1 MSESGSN
8 RPRRAAASEPQD
20 LREPN
25 AADDTP
31 APGVSPARRGAP
43 AEVGSP
49 ATPDEPP
56 LDGHEA
62 VDAEDSPPIFRS
74 SPVNPFARP
83 GSASA
88 GVPVSEP
95 VLPPSDFEDLD
106 APTEGRRISGL
117 TPAAFGDPAPAPR
130 RSAVSS
136 ITPPEDEMIP
146 APAALTG
153 GGDGPDG
160 THTPGGPG
168 GSGGTG
174 GNGGS
179 GSWFEH
185 HRRTILIWVVGA
197 IVAALVIVLG
207 AYLITRTTTGTES
220 PTPTVPTQSPS
231 PSESSSPVPDASVE
245 NLMTV
250 ADAELVVADASWV
263 EIDTAEDRA
272 EAVANA
278 ACLSSE
284 RDDVNPTQ
292 TFQRT
297 LGTSD
302 DDMLAAMHQVDVYAN
317 VEAATQV
324 QAQRVANLAACDEVP
339 ARIIGSLAV
348 HGLADEAQ
356 QLTIAYENDPTQFH
370 TVLLLRNGRALTIV
384 DVTRDGSPVPAQQV
398 SAGVER
404 SIAEMCERTDGA
416 CPSTASFGETVP
428 PPSPPEG
435 WLITADLP
443 RITPGT
449 GAWTA
454 SEPGELTS
462 QGMNCEN
469 LPLATEPGPTARL
482 QRTYLLTQD
491 AAAPAGFGMDEM
503 VFEFETP
510 EAAGAFVTKLGN
522 NIATC
527 KDRVLT
533 ATVTE
538 LPGISGVGAD
548 NAALS
553 ARSFLVQQATSD
565 DTSVLY
571 QLSVVV
577 TGQKVAYL
585 LTTVTEDF
593 RFSDE
598 QFAGVVRR
606 VGERLTQG

>member
-1 MSESGSN
+1 MSEYGNS
-8 RPRRAAASEPQD
+8 RPRRAAASAPEEPE
-20 LREPN
+20 EPN
-25 AADDTP
+25 QPDDTP
-31 APGVSPARRGAP
+31 GPAPSPARRGALP
-43 AEVGSP
+43 E
-49 ATPDEPP
+49 
-56 LDGHEA
+56 DGLQEA
-62 VDAEDSPPIFRS
+62 PGGDPIFRE

-88 GVPVSEP
+88 SVPASAP
-95 VLPPSDFEDLD
+95 VLPAREDDALD

-146 APAALTG
+146 APTARTG
-153 GGDGPDG
+153 EHEG
-160 THTPGGPG
+160 PGGPASPG
-168 GSGGTG
+168 GPQGPGG
-174 GNGGS
+174 

-185 HRRTILIWVVGA
+185 HRRTLLVWVIGA

-207 AYLITRTTTGTES
+207 AYLVRRNTTATET
-220 PTPTVPTQSPS
+220 PTPTAPATAVPPT
-231 PSESSSPVPDASVE
+231 ESSTPEPEASVAD
-245 NLMTV
+245 LMTV
-250 ADAELVVADASWV
+250 ADAERVVPDASWV
-263 EIDTAEDRA
+263 EIETAEDRTS
-272 EAVANA
+272 AVANA

-284 RDDVNPTQ
+284 RGDVNPTL

-302 DDMLAAMHQVDVYAN
+302 DDMLAAMHQIDVYAN
-317 VEAATQV
+317 VEAATRV
-324 QAQRVANLAACDEVP
+324 QEERVANLAACDEVP

-356 QLTIAYENDPTQFH
+356 QLTIAYENTPTQFH

-384 DVTRDGSPVPAQQV
+384 DVTRDGSPVPAQEV
-398 SAGVER
+398 TAGVER
-404 SIAEMCERTDGA
+404 SIEELCDRTDGA
-416 CPSTASFGETVP
+416 CPSGTSFEETVP
-428 PPSPPEG
+428 PVSPPQG
-435 WLITADLP
+435 WLLTADLP
-443 RITPGT
+443 RITAGT
-449 GAWTA
+449 GSWTTSA
-454 SEPGELTS
+454 PGELTS

-469 LPLATEPGPTARL
+469 FPLASEPGPTARQ

-491 AAAPAGFGMDEM
+491 AAVPAGFGMDEM
-503 VFEFETP
+503 VFEFDSP
-510 EAAGAFVTKLGN
+510 EAAGQFVAKLGN
-522 NIATC
+522 NIAGC

-548 NAALS
+548 KAPLS

-585 LTTVTEDF
+585 LTTVSEDF
-593 RFSDE
+593 RFSDD
-598 QFAGVVRR
+598 QFAAVVRR
-606 VGERLTQG
+606 AGERLSQQ